1 MNAIEMIDA
10 AADFVAARWPTQPRV
25 GIILGSGLGHFSAHI
40 SADERIAYC
49 DIPHFPRTTALA
61 HSGHLVCGRL
71 GGVPV
76 VAMEGRCHGYEGYSL
91 AEITLPV
98 RVMHRLGIEVL
109 IVSNAC
115 GGMNPRYAQGD
126 IMVIDDH
133 INLMFGSP
141 LVGRHVDA
149 WGERFPDMSRPY
161 DSALVERALE
171 IARQENFAAHR
182 GVYVGVK
189 GPNLETRAEYRFFRA
204 IGGDVVGMSTVPE
217 VIVAAQLGLRVL
229 GLATV
234 TNVCLPD
241 ALGTA
246 TGNGIVAVAETAE
259 PKLRKIVCSIV
270 SDFAATSDSCVNGAV
285 AQTV

>member
-1 MNAIEMIDA
+1 MNAIELVEVA
-10 AADFVAARWPTQPRV
+10 AEFVAARWATRPRV
-25 GIILGSGLGHFSAHI
+25 GIILGSGLGHFAERI
-40 SADERIAYC
+40 TADERIAYG

-61 HSGHLVCGRL
+61 HRGHLVCGHL
-71 GGVPV
+71 CGVPV
-76 VAMEGRCHGYEGYSL
+76 IAMEGRCHGYEGYSL

-109 IVSNAC
+109 IVSNAS

-126 IMVIDDH
+126 IVVIDDH

-141 LVGRHVDA
+141 LVGPHVDA
-149 WGERFPDMSRPY
+149 WGERFPDLSRPY
-161 DSALVERALE
+161 DAALVERALR
-171 IARQENFAAHR
+171 IARLENFTAHR

-246 TGNGIVAVAETAE
+246 TGNGIVEVAEAAE
-259 PKLRKIVCSIV
+259 PKLRKIVLGIV
-270 SDFAATSDSCVNGAV
+270 GDMAATSGHCTTAEIAALS
-285 AQTV
+285 